1 MWIYIISLPILKGNL
16 PVYALWHFDDCSCGQ
31 TRKVLGNKGGDHGD
45 KEGGFDSTHMKR
57 WAEFERD

>member
-1 MWIYIISLPILKGNL
+1 M
-16 PVYALWHFDDCSCGQ
+16 YALWHFDDCSCGQ